1 MYRIAAL
8 VTLSAL
14 SLGLMLYAADEPTQ
28 TFKGEISDSQCALN
42 VHSLTRSHQEML
54 KGKNM
59 GSTPSECSRYC
70 LENLGGKLVLVSGK
84 EVHYLDGPETLMQFL
99 GKKIK
104 VRGTLEKANNTI
116 HVTKIEDED
125 SVKPGKMQQ

>member
-8 VTLSAL
+8 LTFSAL
-14 SLGLMLYAADEPTQ
+14 LLGPALYAADEPAQ
-28 TFKGEISDSQCALN
+28 TFRGEISDSQCALN

-59 GSTPSECSRYC
+59 GSTPAECSRYC
-70 LENLGGKLVLVSGK
+70 IENLGGKLVLVAGK

-104 VRGTLEKANNTI
+104 IRGVLDKASNTI
-116 HVTKIEDED
+116 HVMKIEDED
-125 SVKPGKMQQ
+125 SSKPAKTQ

>member
-8 VTLSAL
+8 VTFLAL
-14 SLGLMLYAADEPTQ
+14 TLGSTLHAADEPAQ

-59 GSTPSECSRYC
+59 GSTPAECSRYC
-70 LENLGGKLVLVSGK
+70 IENLGGKLVLVSGK
-84 EVHYLDGPETLMQFL
+84 EVHYLDGPQSLMQFL
-99 GKKIK
+99 GKKIR
-104 VRGTLEKANNTI
+104 VRGVLDKANNTI
-116 HVTKIEDED
+116 HVMKIEDED
-125 SVKPGKMQQ
+125 QAKSDKTQ